1 MLLRISISLRVNR
14 HNINY
19 MKSHSAILIL
29 ASALILFSSACGTT
43 AKRSEPLT
51 VNEAASTLVALTDQ
65 AATQLAH
72 ISTPTLLPPTST
84 PTFAKPLLYIK
95 DNTQCRTG
103 ASSNFQAVSA
113 LSAGTTVQL
122 IGKDTSQSAW
132 LIKAPNSTGTCW
144 VLAGDGSPSGD
155 YESLPE
161 VTPQPS
167 TQKLPGTPVFVS
179 WNYYCTYSNGVLY
192 KATVNLSWIDPANDA
207 NGFRVYRHGTQIADL
222 PAKTTSIIDTVEVVT
237 GTDLSYGVAAYNDAG
252 ISPQQTKTLQSI
264 CVPNTPTPTK

>member
-1 MLLRISISLRVNR
+1 
-14 HNINY
+14 
-19 MKSHSAILIL
+19 MKSYTTFLIL
-29 ASALILFSSACGTT
+29 AGLLILFSSACGANVKT
-43 AKRSEPLT
+43 SEPLT
-51 VNEAASTLVALTDQ
+51 VNEAASTIVALTDQ
-65 AATQLAH
+65 AATQSAH
-72 ISTPTLLPPTST
+72 LSTATLPPPTST
-84 PTFAKPLLYIK
+84 PTFVKPLLYIN

-103 ASSNFQAVSA
+103 TSSNFQGVAA
-113 LSAGTTVQL
+113 LSAGVTVEL

-132 LIKAPNSTGTCW
+132 LIKVPNNAVTCW

-167 TQKLPGTPVFVS
+167 TQKPPGIPAFVG
-179 WNYYCTYSNGVLY
+179 WPWFCTYSNGVMY

-207 NGFRVYRHGTQIADL
+207 NGFRVYRQGTLIADL

-237 GTDLSYGVAAYNDAG
+237 GTDLSYGIAAYNDAG

-264 CVPNTPTPTK
+264 CVPNTATPTK

>member
-1 MLLRISISLRVNR
+1 
-14 HNINY
+14 
-19 MKSHSAILIL
+19 MKSYTTFLIL
-29 ASALILFSSACGTT
+29 AGLLILFSSACGTISKT
-43 AKRSEPLT
+43 SEPLT
-51 VNEAASTLVALTDQ
+51 VNDAASTLVALTDQ
-65 AATQLAH
+65 AATLSAH
-72 ISTPTLLPPTST
+72 LSTATLPPPTST
-84 PTFAKPLLYIK
+84 PTFVKPLLYIN

-103 ASSNFQAVSA
+103 ASSNFQAVAA
-113 LSAGTTVQL
+113 LSAGVTVEL

-132 LIKAPNSTGTCW
+132 LIKVPNNAGICW

-167 TQKLPGTPVFVS
+167 TQKPPGNPAFVG
-179 WNYYCTYSNGVLY
+179 WPWFCTYSNGVMY

-207 NGFRVYRHGTQIADL
+207 NGFRVYRQGTLIADL

-237 GTDLSYGVAAYNDAG
+237 GTDLSYGIAAYNDAG

-264 CVPNTPTPTK
+264 CVPNTATPTK

>member
-1 MLLRISISLRVNR
+1 
-14 HNINY
+14 
-19 MKSHSAILIL
+19 MKSYTTFLIL
-29 ASALILFSSACGTT
+29 AGLLILFSAACGTISKT
-43 AKRSEPLT
+43 PEPLT

-65 AATQLAH
+65 AATQSAH
-72 ISTPTLLPPTST
+72 LSTATLPPPTST
-84 PTFAKPLLYIK
+84 PTFVKPLLYIN

-103 ASSNFQAVSA
+103 TSSNFQAVAA
-113 LSAGTTVQL
+113 LSAGVTVEL
-122 IGKDTSQSAW
+122 IGKDTPQSAW
-132 LIKAPNSTGTCW
+132 LIKVPNNADTCW

-167 TQKLPGTPVFVS
+167 TQKPPGIPVFVS

-207 NGFRVYRHGTQIADL
+207 NGFRVYRQGTQIADL
-222 PAKTTSIIDTVEVVT
+222 PTKTTSIIDTVEVVT
-237 GTDLSYGVAAYNDAG
+237 GTDLSYSIAAYNDAG

-264 CVPNTPTPTK
+264 CVPNTATPTK

>member
-1 MLLRISISLRVNR
+1 
-14 HNINY
+14 
-19 MKSHSAILIL
+19 MKSRTATLIL
-29 ASALILFSSACGTT
+29 AGMLILFSSACGTT
-43 AKRSEPLT
+43 AKSSEPLT
-51 VNEAASTLVALTDQ
+51 VNEAASTLVVLTDQ

-72 ISTPTLLPPTST
+72 ISTPTLLLPTST
-84 PTFAKPLLYIK
+84 PTFAKPLLYVN

-103 ASSNFQAVSA
+103 TSSNFQAVSA

-167 TQKLPGTPVFVS
+167 AQKPPGTPAFIG
-179 WNYYCTYSNGVLY
+179 WPWFCTYSDGVMY
-192 KATVNLSWIDPANDA
+192 KATVNISWIDPANDA
-207 NGFRVYRHGTQIADL
+207 NGFRIYRQGTQIADL
-222 PAKTTSIIDTVEVVT
+222 PATKTSVIDTTNVVI
-237 GTDLSYGVAAYNDAG
+237 GTNITYSVAAYNDAG
-252 ISPQQTKTLQSI
+252 MSPQRTITIQSI
-264 CVPNTPTPTK
+264 CK

>member
-1 MLLRISISLRVNR
+1 MNSRNLIWIPISL
-14 HNINY
+14 
-19 MKSHSAILIL
+19 
-29 ASALILFSSACGTT
+29 LILFCSACGTT
-43 AKRSEPLT
+43 SQAPEPLT

-65 AATQLAH
+65 AVKQSARL
-72 ISTPTLLPPTST
+72 STPTISLPTST
-84 PTFAKPLLYIK
+84 PTFSKPLLYIN

-103 ASSNFQAVSA
+103 TSSNFQAVAA
-113 LSAGTTVQL
+113 LSRGVTVEL

-132 LIKAPNSTGTCW
+132 LIHAPNNAGICW

-167 TQKLPGTPVFVS
+167 TQKPPGTPVFVS

-192 KATVNLSWIDPANDA
+192 NATVNLSWIDPANDA

-252 ISPQQTKTLQSI
+252 LSPQQTKTLQSI

>member
-1 MLLRISISLRVNR
+1 
-14 HNINY
+14 
-19 MKSHSAILIL
+19 MKSRSTFLIF

-43 AKRSEPLT
+43 NQRSESLT

-65 AATQLAH
+65 VATQLAH

-84 PTFAKPLLYIK
+84 PTFAKPLLYIN

-103 ASSNFQAVSA
+103 TSSNFQAVSA

-167 TQKLPGTPVFVS
+167 TQKPPGTPAFIG
-179 WNYYCTYSNGVLY
+179 WPWFCTYSNGVMY

-207 NGFRVYRHGTQIADL
+207 NGFRVYRQGTQIADL
-222 PAKTTSIIDTVEVVT
+222 PATKTSVIDTTEVVI
-237 GTDLSYGVAAYNDAG
+237 GTDLPYSIAAYNDAG
-252 ISPQQTKTLQSI
+252 MSPQKTITIQSI
-264 CVPNTPTPTK
+264 CK

>member
-1 MLLRISISLRVNR
+1 
-14 HNINY
+14 
-19 MKSHSAILIL
+19 MKSRSAFLIL

-43 AKRSEPLT
+43 AKTPQPLT
-51 VNEAASTLVALTDQ
+51 VNQAASTLVALTDQ
-65 AATQLAH
+65 AATQSAH
-72 ISTPTLLPPTST
+72 LSTPTLSPPTST
-84 PTFAKPLLYIK
+84 PTFAKSLLYIN

-103 ASSNFQAVSA
+103 TSSNFQAVSE
-113 LSAGTTVQL
+113 LNKGITVEM

-132 LIKAPNSTGTCW
+132 LIKVPNSTATCW

-167 TQKLPGTPVFVS
+167 TQKLPGTPAFVG
-179 WNYYCTYSNGVLY
+179 WPWFCTYSNGVMY

-207 NGFRVYRHGTQIADL
+207 NGFRVYRQGTQIADL
-222 PAKTTSIIDTVEVVT
+222 PAKTTSIVDTVEVVT
-237 GTDLSYGVAAYNDAG
+237 GTDLSYGIAAYNDAG
-252 ISPQQTKTLQSI
+252 MSPQRTITLQSI

>member
-1 MLLRISISLRVNR
+1 
-14 HNINY
+14 
-19 MKSHSAILIL
+19 LIL
-29 ASALILFSSACGTT
+29 TSALILFSSACGTT
-43 AKRSEPLT
+43 IKTPQPLT

-65 AATQLAH
+65 AATQSASLH
-72 ISTPTLLPPTST
+72 TPTLSPPTST
-84 PTFAKPLLYIK
+84 PTFAKSLLYIN

-103 ASSNFQAVSA
+103 TSSNFQAVSA
-113 LSAGTTVQL
+113 LNKGITVEM

-132 LIKAPNSTGTCW
+132 LIKVPNSTATCW

-167 TQKLPGTPVFVS
+167 TQKLPGTPAFVG
-179 WNYYCTYSNGVLY
+179 WPWFCTYSNGVMY

-207 NGFRVYRHGTQIADL
+207 NGFRVYRQGTQIADL

-237 GTDLSYGVAAYNDAG
+237 GTDLSYGIAAYNDAG
-252 ISPQQTKTLQSI
+252 MSPQRTITLQSI

>member
-1 MLLRISISLRVNR
+1 
-14 HNINY
+14 
-19 MKSHSAILIL
+19 MKSHTAFLIL
-29 ASALILFSSACGTT
+29 AGVLILFTSACGTT
-43 AKRSEPLT
+43 TNRSEPLT

-65 AATQLAH
+65 AGTLSAH
-72 ISTPTLLPPTST
+72 LSTPALLPPTST
-84 PTFAKPLLYIK
+84 PTFAKPLLYIN

-103 ASSNFQAVSA
+103 TSSNFQAIAA
-113 LSAGTTVQL
+113 LSAGITVEL

-132 LIKAPNSTGTCW
+132 LIKAPNGTGTCW

-167 TQKLPGTPVFVS
+167 TQKPPGTPVFVS
-179 WNYYCTYSNGVLY
+179 WNYYCTYSNGVMY

-222 PAKTTSIIDTVEVVT
+222 PATKTSVIDTFEVVT
-237 GTDLSYGVAAYNDAG
+237 GTDLSYGIAAYNDAG

-264 CVPNTPTPTK
+264 CVPNTATPTK